1 MHHIIMYVLIN
12 LNHFISSIY
21 ISPVKII
28 TQVSEK
34 LLPNLLYRAARFANF
49 EEILDVS
56 VPSIM
61 VK

>member
-1 MHHIIMYVLIN
+1 MYVLIN
-12 LNHFISSIY
+12 LNHIISYIY
-21 ISPVKII
+21 ISPMKII
-28 TQVSEK
+28 IQVSEK
-34 LLPNLLYRAARFANF
+34 LLSNSLYRTARFANF

>member
-1 MHHIIMYVLIN
+1 MYVLIN
-12 LNHFISSIY
+12 LHHIISYIY

-28 TQVSEK
+28 IQVSEK
-34 LLPNLLYRAARFANF
+34 LLPISLYRAARFANF
-49 EEILDVS
+49 EGILDVS